1 MTVQLTGRE
10 PESQAKSRPG
20 PQPDSQG
27 RAVWTAVC
35 RLEDLAPERGAAALV
50 GGEQVALFRL
60 VDGTVHAVQQRDPY
74 SGAHVLSRGIVGSR
88 GDVPTVASPMYKQV
102 FDLRTGRCLDGVGRE
117 PQDLR
122 TWDVRVEG
130 DVVLVGAACDARAA
144 GRGVTR

>member
-1 MTVQLTGRE
+1 MTVDLTER
-10 PESQAKSRPG
+10 
-20 PQPDSQG
+20 DL

-50 GGEQVALFRL
+50 AGEQVALFRL

-74 SGAHVLSRGIVGSR
+74 SGAHVISRGIVGTR
-88 GDVPTVASPMYKQV
+88 GDAPTVASPMYKQV

-122 TWDVRVEG
+122 TWDVRLEG
-130 DVVLVGAACDARAA
+130 DVVLVGAAADASGTAGAADRAPA
-144 GRGVTR
+144 DDDGGTL